1 MKVNQ
6 IIQNWS
12 NHIVAPLVGAWIER
26 MELEGKPLIIK
37 VAPLV
42 GAWIE
47 SRKYHRKPHREEV
60 APLVGA
66 WIERDR

>member
-1 MKVNQ
+1 MVYFYDQSALDN
-6 IIQNWS
+6 
-12 NHIVAPLVGAWIER
+12 
-26 MELEGKPLIIK
+26 

-47 SRKYHRKPHREEV
+47 SLFCQRILINKSV

-66 WIERDR
+66 WIESLRYLRLE